1 MYRETVDGIGVFLD
15 KAMQKYFDPVR
26 FKAVLSKIYQEAR
39 VDVGT
44 ELDKIVA
51 GYCKSNDNFFEYY
64 KRKLSKMA
72 YDVRLSLTQAQKY
85 DKLALWLPNFLEDLV
100 LRKSNDLL
108 ECSNPCGCLIIY
120 LPKGYPWEC
129 KKYPQDLAEVNNLFL
144 TALSVVFDVND
155 TIINDVLDLDI
166 HEIEC

>member
-15 KAMQKYFDPVR
+15 KTMQKYFDSVR
-26 FKAVLSKIYQEAR
+26 FKAVLSKIYQEAG
-39 VDVGT
+39 VDVST
-44 ELDKIVA
+44 ELDKIIA
-51 GYCKSNDNFFEYY
+51 GYCKSNDGLFEYY

-85 DKLALWLPNFLEDLV
+85 DKLALWLPNSLEDLV

-108 ECSNPCGCLIIY
+108 ECSSPCGCPIIY

-144 TALSVVFDVND
+144 TALSVIFDVND

>member
-1 MYRETVDGIGVFLD
+1 
-15 KAMQKYFDPVR
+15 
-26 FKAVLSKIYQEAR
+26 
-39 VDVGT
+39 
-44 ELDKIVA
+44 
-51 GYCKSNDNFFEYY
+51 
-64 KRKLSKMA
+64 MA

-85 DKLALWLPNFLEDLV
+85 DKLALWLPNSLEDLV

-120 LPKGYPWEC
+120 PPKGYPWEC

-144 TALSVVFDVND
+144 TALSVVFDVNG

>member
-15 KAMQKYFDPVR
+15 KTMQKYFDPVR
-26 FKAVLSKIYQEAR
+26 FKAALSKIYQEAG
-39 VDVGT
+39 VDVGA

-51 GYCKSNDNFFEYY
+51 GYCKSNDGLFEYY

-85 DKLALWLPNFLEDLV
+85 DKLALWLPNSLEDLV

-108 ECSNPCGCLIIY
+108 ECSNPCGFLIIY

-144 TALSVVFDVND
+144 TALSVIFDVND

-166 HEIEC
+166 YEIEC

>member
-15 KAMQKYFDPVR
+15 KTMQKYFDPVR
-26 FKAVLSKIYQEAR
+26 FKAVLSKIYQEAG

-51 GYCKSNDNFFEYY
+51 GYCKSNDDFFEYY
-64 KRKLSKMA
+64 KRKLSKMT

-85 DKLALWLPNFLEDLV
+85 DKLALWLPNSLEDLV

-108 ECSNPCGCLIIY
+108 ECSSPCGCPIIY

-144 TALSVVFDVND
+144 TALSVIFDVND

>member
-1 MYRETVDGIGVFLD
+1 MYKETVDGIGVFLD
-15 KAMQKYFDPVR
+15 KTMQKYFDPVR
-26 FKAVLSKIYQEAR
+26 FKAALSKIYQEAG
-39 VDVGT
+39 VDVGA

-51 GYCKSNDNFFEYY
+51 GYCKSNDGLFEYY

-85 DKLALWLPNFLEDLV
+85 DKLALWLPNSLEDLV

-144 TALSVVFDVND
+144 TALSVIFDVND